1 MKKSLIP
8 WHVFLAAIAGEEPG
22 TIESWL
28 DRWGFTDDGVVL
40 IGMETHYRGPGL
52 PLDGYERQSHFSQ
65 SLILRVLLDTG
76 CVLREDTVE
85 LWSYN
90 KEL

>member
-8 WHVFLAAIAGEEPG
+8 WHVFRAAIAGQEPG
-22 TIESWL
+22 IVESWL

-40 IGMETHYRGPGL
+40 IGMETHFPGLDL
-52 PLDGYERQSHFSQ
+52 PLDDYESQSHFSQ

-76 CVLREDTVE
+76 CVLREDTVA

>member
-8 WHVFLAAIAGEEPG
+8 WHVFRAAIAGQEPG
-22 TIESWL
+22 IVESWL

-40 IGMETHYRGPGL
+40 IGMEPHSRGPGL
-52 PLDGYERQSHFSQ
+52 PLNGYESQSHFSQ
-65 SLILRVLLDTG
+65 TLILRVLLDIG
-76 CVLREDTVE
+76 CVLRDDTAA